1 VTEVKTAEEAEA
13 ADISYNKREEAA
25 DVAEISYNE
34 LDTDFRVARDREADF
49 QIAERHRERERRR
62 RGDPPAAISYKKRG
76 AVMPVAGQRDLQM
89 ILRRRERDSRR
100 RRDRLAAFDKHIK
113 KQAATSDRD
122 GKYHSQKR
130 AAASESER
138 KIIKERQDFH
148 MNRTSELKR
157 RQRRRQID
165 EQRTASA
172 KVNLAIE
179 DLQVNVAAV
188 RVRQK

>member
-1 VTEVKTAEEAEA
+1 MSEVKTAEEAEA

-34 LDTDFRVARDREADF
+34 QDTDLRVRRDREDNFRMAA
-49 QIAERHRERERRR
+49 IHREWDRRW
-62 RGDPPAAISYKKRG
+62 RGDPPAAVSYKKRE
-76 AVMPVAGQRDLQM
+76 AVLSVAGQRDLQM
-89 ILRRRERDSRR
+89 VLRRRERDF
-100 RRDRLAAFDKHIK
+100 AEFDKKIK
-113 KQAATSDRD
+113 KQAATRDRD

-130 AAASESER
+130 AAASVSER
-138 KIIKERQDFH
+138 KTIKERQDFH

-165 EQRTASA
+165 EQQKASA

-179 DLQVNVAAV
+179 DLLVNVAAV